1 MKIFFLNSKRCRCR
15 NESRLYSHN
24 PKKVGRYIIQ
34 AICSKSFSII
44 TTRKKAENHTKPV
57 SKKSEREKHHQSTLV
72 QPERNN
78 KTHYNKFLFHFSF
91 LYGNFF
97 FSFWN
102 YSVVFPSWNIY
113 ALRKLY
119 NFFSPSNCLELHLWE
134 MKGIR
139 AETRRKMNQSI
150 RWTVV

>member
-1 MKIFFLNSKRCRCR
+1 MEPKTFRKCRT
-15 NESRLYSHN
+15 ESRLYSHD

-57 SKKSEREKHHQSTLV
+57 SKKSERKKHHQSTLV

-97 FSFWN
+97 FHFEITQL
-102 YSVVFPSWNIY
+102 YFPHEIFMLLENCIIFFL
-113 ALRKLY
+113 LR
-119 NFFSPSNCLELHLWE
+119 
-134 MKGIR
+134 
-139 AETRRKMNQSI
+139 
-150 RWTVV
+150 TV